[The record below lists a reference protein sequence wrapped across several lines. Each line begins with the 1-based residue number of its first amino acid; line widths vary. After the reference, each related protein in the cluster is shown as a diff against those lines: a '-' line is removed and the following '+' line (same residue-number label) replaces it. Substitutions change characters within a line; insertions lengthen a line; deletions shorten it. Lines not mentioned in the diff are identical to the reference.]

1 MLKINGLTKK
11 FKKFKAIDSFSFEF
25 NNGIYGLLGPNG
37 AGKTTLLRCISK
49 LYPVDNGVIF
59 YNGQDINEN
68 KDYLECIGYLPQL
81 FGMYKD
87 LSVKEMMLMMAN
99 LKNID
104 LNNSNREIERVIKV
118 VNLEEKMNAKVS
130 SLSGG
135 MIRRLGIAQALLG
148 KPKIIIFDEPT
159 AGLDKHFREKFL
171 KICTELVADGE
182 KSILIATHITEEL
195 DRIADYIAYMQ
206 KGRMLFYTESYK
218 MCERFR
224 IVTGE
229 DYKCNL
235 IPDEA
240 VVYKE
245 KNTYSTSAM
254 VVNSEWYRI
263 DDGLEKHIPDI
274 REFMY
279 YFVKGGE
286 KNAKVIAEKYFKE

>member
-1 MLKINGLTKK
+1 MLEVSNLNKINADSNSYLLDNMTFHIPKGHICGL
-11 FKKFKAIDSFSFEF
+11 IGE
-25 NNGIYGLLGPNG
+25 NG
-37 AGKTTLLRCISK
+37 AGKTTLMRTLMG
-49 LYPVDNGVIF
+49 LYSSSGSIVID
-59 YNGQDINEN
+59 GCDMRLNEAAA
-68 KDYLECIGYLPQL
+68 
-81 FGMYKD
+81 
-87 LSVKEMMLMMAN
+87 KE
-99 LKNID
+99 
-104 LNNSNREIERVIKV
+104 
-118 VNLEEKMNAKVS
+118 
-130 SLSGG
+130 
-135 MIRRLGIAQALLG
+135 RLGIVFADDGFFDGNMRLSQIGKFYGQLYHSFNMELYLNYIEEFGLDKKQKYKRLSKGMKTRTQLAFALSHNAKMFL
-148 KPKIIIFDEPT
+148 FDEPT